1 MKKINCILL
10 VDDDHATNYLNKS
23 LISRLGIANYVIEVS
38 DGQKA
43 LDYILQQ
50 GSFSNN
56 GKSYPSPDLILL
68 DINMAVLDGFEFL
81 EKFHQL
87 ESKFRKAAIILLS
100 TSDRKKDF
108 QKARSFPAV
117 IDYLVKPVRKATW
130 VKIINNINRI

>member
-23 LISRLGIANYVIEVS
+23 LISRLGIANCVVDVP

-50 GSFSNN
+50 GSFSNKTN
-56 GKSYPSPDLILL
+56 YPTPDLILL

-81 EKFHQL
+81 EKFNRL
-87 ESKFRKAAIILLS
+87 DSKLKKAAIILLS
-100 TSDRKKDF
+100 TSDRKSDF
-108 QKARSFPAV
+108 MKAKSFPQV
-117 IDYLVKPVRKATW
+117 IDYLVKPVRKSTW
-130 VKIINNINRI
+130 LKIIHNINSI